1 MSVREAALAALE
13 EALDKKLQPHQLEAV
28 QDALTQQEQGLWPRL
43 CLYHRTGAG
52 KTITSLVTMALLGVS
67 EVLVLAPPITHDA
80 WRQVGRLC
88 GVEVEAISHAKFR
101 QKTYRLRSKSQAIIV
116 DEFHLLGGIKSAGWP
131 KLDTIAKRLQAPL
144 VIASAT
150 PNYNDAERCYCIQH
164 VLSPADAKGGYEGW
178 LFANCTLE
186 PNPFGSLPLVT
197 GFQRHKDA
205 EDFLKHLPKVHYVE
219 DEAIKQIAIE
229 DVEIDSV
236 ELPDALERY
245 GYDQRRGRIIAS
257 LMEQR
262 HAINRHLLLGPNGH
276 LQPDVLDELRRLLW
290 ENPGRTLVFSASSQV
305 AAAVWDDLR
314 GCGLAAALVTGET
327 KPQLKRDAVQDF
339 IATED
344 AVLVGTATL
353 ATGTDGI
360 DKVCDHL
367 IIVDDT
373 DDDAL
378 RRQLMGRIL
387 PRGLDSDV
395 SRKKVT
401 RLVFS

>member
-1 MSVREAALAALE
+1 MSTAPSLLGALE
-13 EALDKKLQPHQLEAV
+13 EALGKKLQDHQREAV
-28 QDALTQQEQGLWPRL
+28 LDALAQQEAGDTPRL

-52 KTITSLVTMALLGVS
+52 KTITSLVAMALLGET
-67 EVLVLAPPITHDA
+67 EVLVIAPPITQEA
-80 WRQVGRLC
+80 WEQVGRLC
-88 GVEVEAISHAKFR
+88 GIEVTAISHAKFR
-101 QKTYRLRSKSQAIIV
+101 MKNFRIKSKRQAIIV
-116 DEFHLLGGIKSAGWP
+116 DEFHLLGGVKSAGWP
-131 KLDTIAKRLQAPL
+131 KLDRIAKHLQAPL
-144 VIASAT
+144 IIASAT

-164 VLSPADAKGGYEGW
+164 VLSPQDARGGYEGW

-219 DEAIKQIAIE
+219 DEAIKQLVIE
-229 DVEIDSV
+229 DHVIDTID
-236 ELPDALERY
+236 LPEEFETY
-245 GYDQRRGRIIAS
+245 GLDSRRGRIVAS

-262 HAINRHLLLGPNGH
+262 HASNRL
-276 LQPDVLDELRRLLW
+276 RLLRPTGRLQADVFDKLVELIK
-290 ENPGRTLVFSASSQV
+290 ENPGRTLVFSNSAEIAQ
-305 AAAVWDDLR
+305 AIWDDLWSV
-314 GCGLAAALVTGET
+314 GFAAKLITGKLQQRYKIEY
-327 KPQLKRDAVQDF
+327 VHEF
-339 IATED
+339 IRTEG
-344 AVLVGTATL
+344 AVLVGTASL

-387 PRGLDSDV
+387 PRGLDTEMSHKKV
-395 SRKKVT
+395 SRIVVT
-401 RLVFS
+401 